1 MHIVCTQFIIFVK
14 IWIKTRENMD
24 AHKAEKAQKIKAD
37 MRLLELLSQTFPT
50 IEAACTE
57 IINLEAILN
66 LPKGTEHFV
75 ADLHGEHEAFEHILR
90 NASGNIK
97 RKVKELYD
105 ETLSDDEISQLCTLI
120 YYPEEKLELIEAQED
135 NNEQFYSTTLLRL
148 ISVCQSV
155 SSKYTRSKV
164 RKALPQQFAYIIEEL
179 LHVNAKDDDK
189 EAYFQGIINSIIETG
204 QASNFIIALCQV
216 IQRLAIDQLHVLGD
230 MWDRGPGAERIVDTL
245 MQYHHFDIQWGNH
258 DALWMGAAAGND
270 CNICN
275 VLRFCLRFGNM
286 TTLEDGYGINLLPLA
301 TLAMNVYGD
310 DPCTTWLPEY
320 GDFND
325 SQRQLIGKMHKAI
338 TIIQFKLEH
347 QMIEAHPEWIISR
360 DETLGGIDPERGVYR
375 HNGREYPLKDTHLPT
390 VDWSDP
396 YKLTP
401 AEREMMEK
409 LHHSFRV
416 SDKLQKHIKCLLS
429 HGCMYNIC
437 NGNLLFHASIP
448 LNDDGTLKQ
457 VELMGKKSSGREL
470 MERIGRVVRAA
481 FNSDTPRDEKIACRD
496 YLMYLWCGPES
507 PLFDKSKMTTFE
519 RYFTNDKDLKH
530 EEKGAYFRLRNDAKV
545 CDYILDSFGVEGKHR
560 HIINGHVPVHV
571 AEGESPIKADGRLM
585 VIDGGFSHHYHS
597 ATGIAGFTLVYH
609 SRGFELIRHEPFKS
623 KKDAIENASDIHSSK
638 QLVELS
644 GHRIRV
650 RDTDRG
656 KKIQTQ
662 IDDLKELVYAYRHG
676 FLKERK

>member
-1 MHIVCTQFIIFVK
+1 
-14 IWIKTRENMD
+14 MD

-105 ETLSDDEISQLCTLI
+105 DTLSDDEISQLCTLI

>member
-1 MHIVCTQFIIFVK
+1 
-14 IWIKTRENMD
+14 MD

-97 RKVKELYD
+97 RKVKELYN
-105 ETLSDDEISQLCTLI
+105 ETLSDNEISQLCTLI

>member
-1 MHIVCTQFIIFVK
+1 
-14 IWIKTRENMD
+14 MD
-24 AHKAEKAQKIKAD
+24 THKAEKAQQIKSD

-97 RKVKELYD
+97 RKVKELYGN
-105 ETLSDDEISQLCTLI
+105 TLSDEEISQLCTLI
-120 YYPEEKLELIEAQED
+120 YYPEEKLELIEARED
-135 NNEQFYSTTLLRL
+135 NNENFYSTTLLRL

-179 LHVNAKDDDK
+179 LHVNANDDDK
-189 EAYFQGIINSIIETG
+189 QAYFQGIINSIIETG

-245 MQYHHFDIQWGNH
+245 MQYHNFDIQWGNH

-301 TLAMNVYGD
+301 TLAINVYGD
-310 DPCTTWLPEY
+310 DPCPTWLPEY
-320 GDFND
+320 GDFDD

-347 QMIEAHPEWIISR
+347 QMIQSHPEWVINR
-360 DETLGGIDPERGVYR
+360 DETLGGIDPERGVYL

-390 VDWSDP
+390 VDWTNP

-401 AEREMMEK
+401 AEREMMDK
-409 LHHSFRV
+409 LRHSFRV
-416 SDKLQKHIKCLLS
+416 SDKLQRHIKCLLS

-437 NGNLLFHASIP
+437 NGNLLFHASVP

-457 VELMGKKSSGREL
+457 VELMGVKSSGREL

-481 FNSDTPRDEKIACRD
+481 FNTDTPRDEKKACRD

-530 EEKGAYFRLRNDAKV
+530 EEKGAYFRLRNDPKV
-545 CDYILDSFGVEGKHR
+545 CDYILDSFGVEGPHR

-571 AEGESPIKADGRLM
+571 AEGESPIKAEGRLM

>member
-1 MHIVCTQFIIFVK
+1 
-14 IWIKTRENMD
+14 MD

-105 ETLSDDEISQLCTLI
+105 DTLSDDEISQLCTLI

-286 TTLEDGYGINLLPLA
+286 TA